1 MKPGYDKNFFETF
14 ANIML
19 RKGWKG
25 TYCFSKKCQVMHQ
38 KCAGKTYLQAKKIM
52 AKRTKGGVKSLIF
65 ELNAKNLEFKN
76 FRISGTVKLLRI
88 LTRDSVQ
95 GVESL
100 WGDCRFIPADWG
112 S

>member
-38 KCAGKTYLQAKKIM
+38 KCAGKTYLEAKKKLWQN
-52 AKRTKGGVKSLIF
+52 AQEDGEK
-65 ELNAKNLEFKN
+65 LN
-76 FRISGTVKLLRI
+76 I
-88 LTRDSVQ
+88 
-95 GVESL
+95 
-100 WGDCRFIPADWG
+100 
-112 S
+112 